1 MQSPANFC
9 VADLSFVLSCIISPM
24 SLTLSEVEH
33 IASLARLTL
42 SEEEKARYCQQLS
55 AILDYVTMLQELDT
69 SSIPA
74 TSGVLPDTSELR
86 PDAPRNPMPVDQLM
100 VNAPDTRENQFKV
113 PPVFE

>member
-1 MQSPANFC
+1 MQPP
-9 VADLSFVLSCIISPM
+9 LSVFVMRQSSVLSCIISPM

-69 SSIPA
+69 SSIPP
-74 TSGVLPDTSELR
+74 TSGVLPEKSELR
-86 PDAPRNPMPVDQLM
+86 SDTPLNPMPVDQLM
-100 VNAPDTRENQFKV
+100 VNAPETRENQFKV